1 MTFGPNFNSHL
12 TLAERWKGFSHQY
25 PALAKLIEINAILWL
40 VLSFIRVFLWLV
52 SNPGLNDSILFL
64 QIVQYLSVPA
74 SLYHLLTQPWSIV
87 TYMFLHVDFFHILFN
102 MLWLFWF
109 GKIFLDYLNGKQLV
123 WVYILGGV
131 SGALFYIL
139 AYNLFPVFNVNIG
152 NSFALGASASI
163 MAVVAAI
170 ATLMPDY
177 SLNLLFIGRIKLKH
191 IALLTVVIDFLLIK
205 SDNAGGEI
213 SHLGGMAWGAIYSLL
228 YLKQQNKGN
237 GISKIIQQIK
247 SMLSFNRKTKFKVY
261 HNQRPVTDEQYNST
275 KKNEQEQID
284 NILDKISKSGYTSL
298 SKEEKALL
306 FKSSKT
312 DPKD

>member
-12 TLAERWKGFSHQY
+12 TLTERWKGFKHQY
-25 PALAKLIEINAILWL
+25 PSVALLIEINTIAWL
-40 VLSFIRVFLWLV
+40 FLSIVRVIFWLV

-64 QIVQYLSVPA
+64 QIVQKLSVPA
-74 SLYHLLTQPWSIV
+74 SLIRLFTQPWSLI

-109 GKIFLDYLNGKQLV
+109 GKIFLDYLNGKQLF
-123 WVYILGGV
+123 WVYILGGI

-177 SLNLLFIGRIKLKH
+177 SLTLLFIGRIKLKH
-191 IALLTVVIDFLLIK
+191 IAIFTVVIDFLLIK

-213 SHLGGMAWGAIYSLL
+213 SHLGGMAWGALYSLL
-228 YLKQQNKGN
+228 YLKQQNKSGV
-237 GISKIIQQIK
+237 ISKIIQQIK
-247 SMLSFNRKTKFKVY
+247 GVFSFNRKTKFKVY
-261 HNQRPVTDEQYNST
+261 HNEHPVTDEQYNVI
-275 KKNEQEQID
+275 KNNEQDQID
-284 NILDKISKSGYTSL
+284 VILDKISKSGYTSL

-312 DPKD
+312 NPKD